1 MRLKTAVRAQNVHRI
16 YVRFFFQNSK
26 YENSTKIL
34 RTLGGWV
41 SISPVAIVSLADAKE
56 EEGPILPQPP
66 RVAGAI
72 DDVLG
77 QIAETVIKVF
87 AMPTK
92 KSI

>member
-1 MRLKTAVRAQNVHRI
+1 M
-16 YVRFFFQNSK
+16 
-26 YENSTKIL
+26 

-41 SISPVAIVSLADAKE
+41 SISPVAIVSLADAEE

-77 QIAETVIKVF
+77 QIAETDIKVF
-87 AMPTK
+87 KIYIVRRVCLTRKHIP
-92 KSI
+92 